1 MDGGRGEATVVHVAT
16 EVAGWV
22 EGRSRPIMISDAVCL
37 LRMVVVRRCCLVR
50 VSVCV
55 CLVRRMIGVAADGGG
70 RSGDATYQTL
80 QLVVR

>member
-22 EGRSRPIMISDAVCL
+22 EGRLRPIIISDAVCL
-37 LRMVVVRRCCLVR
+37 PRMVVVRRCCLVR

-55 CLVRRMIGVAADGGG
+55 CV
-70 RSGDATYQTL
+70 SCATDD
-80 QLVVR
+80 RCRC